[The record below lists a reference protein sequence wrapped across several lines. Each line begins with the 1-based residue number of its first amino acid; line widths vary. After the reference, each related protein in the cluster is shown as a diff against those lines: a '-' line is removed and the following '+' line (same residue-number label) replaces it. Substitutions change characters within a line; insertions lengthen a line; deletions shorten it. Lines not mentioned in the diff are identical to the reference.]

1 MLDKDRE
8 RSIGAAS
15 VSDLIAT
22 AFPRLPPKQQ
32 TVARF
37 VAAHEAETAFTPATE
52 VANRLGVDPATVVR
66 LAKALGFGGYPDLQ
80 RYLRARF
87 PHHYPALSQLAW
99 RDGLESDGAGA
110 ARRVFA
116 QDFEN
121 LRIGLEQLNHGAL
134 AATVESI
141 GLAKRVLV
149 FGGGVAS
156 GVVVFLASSLKAM
169 GFVAEQDTSGGLPL
183 TQELALLAPHD
194 VVIAIGFY
202 RYVRETVSALE
213 RIQELPIVRV
223 VLTDSPL
230 SPLVPLGN
238 HSLCV
243 PVESTSHRVSLV
255 APLAVANCLIAGC
268 AARYH
273 DRVAPALQRL
283 DAHYSKAGHLIYK

>member
-1 MLDKDRE
+1 MVDKNRG
-8 RSIGAAS
+8 RSIGTAS
-15 VSDLIAT
+15 VADLIAT

-52 VANRLGVDPATVVR
+52 VADRLGVDPATVVR

-80 RYLRARF
+80 RHLRARF
-87 PHHYPALSQLAW
+87 PHHYPALSQPVW
-99 RDGLESDGAGA
+99 RDGVESDGPGA

-121 LRIGLEQLNHGAL
+121 LRIGLEQLNQHAL

-141 GLAKRVLV
+141 GQARRVLV

-156 GVVVFLASSLKAM
+156 GVVVFLTSSLKAM
-169 GFVAEQDTSGGLPL
+169 GFVAEQDTCGGLPL
-183 TQELALLAPHD
+183 TQELALLAPQD
-194 VVIAIGFY
+194 VVIAVGFY
-202 RYVRETVSALE
+202 RYVRETVLALE
-213 RIQELPIVRV
+213 RIQDLPIVRV

-230 SPLVPLGN
+230 SPLVPLG
-238 HSLCV
+238 HYALCV

-273 DRVAPALQRL
+273 DRVTPALQRL
-283 DAHYSKAGHLIYK
+283 DELYSKAAHLIYK